1 MGSTLC
7 SKGHVTQWADLFW
20 VAKSNK
26 TPENKKAGH
35 PVNGSLD
42 EHKRI
47 FTGMPAPCFLSLLG
61 LLWGKNLTWTYCTLN
76 NNTKRS
82 VSFLRCYVLKTH
94 SEWVPPRT
102 GEPGWRKRLYSATDI
117 CCKLTPLKSESREY
131 KNVGQLQK
139 FWEPNTSPRQ
149 ELRSLPFWLFPSSI
163 VSYEAKKG
171 RDGGV
176 SGSI

>member
-1 MGSTLC
+1 MLTGSCYPVSWLVLSCQIKQNPRKQKSRTP
-7 SKGHVTQWADLFW
+7 SQWKFRWTQTHFYGNAC
-20 VAKSNK
+20 
-26 TPENKKAGH
+26 P
-35 PVNGSLD
+35 
-42 EHKRI
+42 
-47 FTGMPAPCFLSLLG
+47 MLSLIIGVTL
-61 LLWGKNLTWTYCTLN
+61 GKNLTWTYCTLN

-94 SEWVPPRT
+94 SEWVPPRM

-131 KNVGQLQK
+131 KNVDQLQK